1 MKDGGWEESS
11 LEFIN
16 IYKVVHNKHPGFSL
30 KQKLNH
36 LKNLG
41 SSSKES
47 ACNMRD
53 PGSIP
58 GSYQW
63 KSGISGSWW
72 VPE

>member
-41 SSSKES
+41 SNSKES

-58 GSYQW
+58 GS
-63 KSGISGSWW
+63 GRT
-72 VPE
+72 PE